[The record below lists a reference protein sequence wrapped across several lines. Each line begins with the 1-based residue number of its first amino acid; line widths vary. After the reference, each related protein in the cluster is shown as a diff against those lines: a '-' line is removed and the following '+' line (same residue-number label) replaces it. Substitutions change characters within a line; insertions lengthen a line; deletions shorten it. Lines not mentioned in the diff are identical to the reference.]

1 MNNYMKSVALVGML
15 TISAGTVLQFS
26 TAQSASPV
34 IDCSN
39 KSTANKDCPPIVT
52 PVPPPPVVNPPPPAP
67 PPVVVSPT
75 PPPPPPPVIV
85 NPPPQNQTGNWQY
98 DPRRNH
104 RQNHGDAVFRFNFGG
119 FFYDQPYW
127 QQPQY
132 YPQRYYRISCGEGR
146 SIVADNGYNRVR
158 TVECNGTTFTYQAR
172 RGYRTYR
179 VFVNSR
185 RGTIS
190 GVTRLY

>member
-1 MNNYMKSVALVGML
+1 MNTYMKSVALAGML
-15 TISAGTVLQFS
+15 TVSAGIIPQFS

-34 IDCSN
+34 VDCNN
-39 KSTANKDCPPIVT
+39 KSTSNKDCPPIVT
-52 PVPPPPVVNPPPPAP
+52 PNPPPPVVNPPPPAP
-67 PPVVVSPT
+67 PPVVVNPT
-75 PPPPPPPVIV
+75 PPPP
-85 NPPPQNQTGNWQY
+85 NQPSSWQF

-132 YPQRYYRISCGEGR
+132 YPQQYYRISCGRGR
-146 SIVADNGYNRVR
+146 SIVGDNGYNRVR

-190 GVTRLY
+190 DITRLY

>member
-1 MNNYMKSVALVGML
+1 MNNFAKSVALAGML
-15 TISAGTVLQFS
+15 TISAGLALQFS
-26 TAQSASPV
+26 TAHAASPGV
-34 IDCSN
+34 DCSI
-39 KSTANKDCPPIVT
+39 KDATAKDCPPVVT
-52 PVPPPPVVNPPPPAP
+52 PNPAPPPAVTPPPPQVITAPPPPPVVVNPPPP
-67 PPVVVSPT
+67 
-75 PPPPPPPVIV
+75 
-85 NPPPQNQTGNWQY
+85 NQTGNWRY
-98 DPRRNH
+98 DPRRH
-104 RQNHGDAVFRFNFGG
+104 RRHDHGDAVFRFNFGG

-127 QQPQY
+127 QQHQY
-132 YPQRYYRISCGEGR
+132 YQQSQRISCREGR

-158 TVECNGTTFTYQAR
+158 TIECDGTTFTYQAR